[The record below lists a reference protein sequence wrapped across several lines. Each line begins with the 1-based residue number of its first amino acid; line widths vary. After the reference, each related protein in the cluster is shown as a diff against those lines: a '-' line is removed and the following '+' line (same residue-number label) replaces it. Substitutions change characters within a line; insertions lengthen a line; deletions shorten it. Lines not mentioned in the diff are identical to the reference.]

1 MAIDKTNYINYYN
14 VSIEEIKSFGEN
26 KPSIALHACCGPCAC
41 FPIEFI
47 SKYFS
52 RLTIIFTNSN
62 IYPSEEYERRLTE
75 LKKVIK
81 ISKEK
86 YNFDIEL
93 VEFPYDNKAYNKILD
108 EYGDQDEG
116 LDRCKRCYKERML
129 QAYRYADVHNFD
141 YFATVMTISRQKNSQ
156 VMNEIGKEL
165 SKNFKTKY
173 FYSDFKKNNGQLRA
187 SELRKEYDLYAQQY
201 CGCIYSY
208 ARYLKRL
215 KEKEEQNGNK

>member
-1 MAIDKTNYINYYN
+1 MVIDKTNYINYYN
-14 VSIEEIKSFGEN
+14 VSIEEIKSFGES

-86 YNFDIEL
+86 YNFDIGL
-93 VEFPYDNKAYNKILD
+93 VEFPYDNKTYNKMLD

-129 QAYRYADVHNFD
+129 QAYKYADEHNFD

-208 ARYLKRL
+208 ARYFKRL
-215 KEKEEQNGNK
+215 KEKEEQNGDK

>member
-1 MAIDKTNYINYYN
+1 MVIDKTNYINYYN
-14 VSIEEIKSFGEN
+14 VSLEEIKSFGET
-26 KPSIALHACCGPCAC
+26 KPSIALHACCGPCAS

-52 RLTIIFTNSN
+52 RLTIVFTNSN
-62 IYPSEEYERRLTE
+62 IYPSEEYERRLVE

-93 VEFPYDNKAYNKILD
+93 VEFPYDNKTYNKILD

-129 QAYRYADVHNFD
+129 QAYRYADEHNFD

-215 KEKEEQNGNK
+215 KEKQEQDGSK

>member
-1 MAIDKTNYINYYN
+1 MGIDKTNYINYYN
-14 VSIEEIKSFGEN
+14 VSLEEIRTFGEN
-26 KPSIALHACCGPCAC
+26 KPSIALHACCGPCAS

-62 IYPSEEYERRLTE
+62 IYPSEEYERRLGE

-129 QAYRYADVHNFD
+129 QAYTYADEHNFD

-156 VMNEIGKEL
+156 VMNEIGREL

-187 SELRKEYDLYAQQY
+187 SELRREYDLYAQQY

-215 KEKEEQNGNK
+215 KEKEKQNGDK

>member
-1 MAIDKTNYINYYN
+1 MVIDKTNYINYYN
-14 VSIEEIKSFGEN
+14 VSLEEIKSFGET
-26 KPSIALHACCGPCAC
+26 KPSIALHACCGPCAS

-52 RLTIIFTNSN
+52 RLTIVFTNSN
-62 IYPSEEYERRLTE
+62 IYPSEEYERRLVE

-93 VEFPYDNKAYNKILD
+93 VEFPYDNKTYNKILD

-129 QAYRYADVHNFD
+129 QAYRYANEHNFD

-215 KEKEEQNGNK
+215 KEKQEQDGNK